1 MTGDGGM
8 DWLKQEVK
16 IPETVQDKA
25 DEALARIREQAEK
38 KEGAQ
43 TAKRMRRRSS
53 RGKSIAAAILA
64 AFLIVGT
71 ATAAVAAYMARMSA
85 GLKDSLHISD
95 EQERE
100 LMEQG
105 DLVQNLQE
113 TEQQEQTETNENGQ
127 NIVSVTKQGVT
138 ICAEQTV
145 VDRNFVQVAFLIE
158 GLEYGENA
166 YPDVGDL
173 DFSIEG
179 ALITGMGGSFYTD
192 SEIEAAAGSTADGA
206 LEYVMELQVENLDA
220 ENPSLLGRRITVSFS
235 DLGQSIGN
243 KTGGYDRQVLAEGTW
258 ELSWILDG
266 SDDVRIV
273 ELEAELEG
281 TGATVKRVELSP
293 ISIVIDYGFPRTEEE
308 AVAYGEEGATHIA
321 HVLAEPPRFTGMIM
335 KDGTVHVG
343 MGGMGSEGYR
353 GDDTVYTVV
362 RSLSQVIDP
371 AEVESLLF
379 IRPDGSREPGQELTL
394 EDMFVVPLE

>member
-16 IPETVQDKA
+16 IPETVQNKA

-64 AFLIVGT
+64 AFLIVGP
-71 ATAAVAAYMARMSA
+71 ATAAVGGYMARMSA

-113 TEQQEQTETNENGQ
+113 TEQQEQTETNEDEQ
-127 NIVSVTKQGVT
+127 NIVSVTRQGVT
-138 ICAEQTV
+138 IRAEQTV

-158 GLEYGENA
+158 GLECEEGA
-166 YPDVGDL
+166 SPDVGKY

-179 ALITGMGGSFYTD
+179 ARIKSMGGHFYTD
-192 SEIEAAAGSTADGA
+192 SEIEAATGSSTDGM
-206 LEYVMELQVENLDA
+206 LEFVMELQVENQDA
-220 ENPSLLGRRITVSFS
+220 ENPSLIGRRITVSFS

-243 KTGGYDRQVLAEGTW
+243 KADGYDRQVLAEGTW

-293 ISIVIDYGFPRTEEE
+293 LSIVIDYGFPRTEEE
-308 AVAYGEEGATHIA
+308 AVAYDEEGATHIA
-321 HVLAEPPRFTGMIM
+321 HVLAEPPTFTGMIM

-353 GDDTVYTVV
+353 GDNAVYTVV

-379 IRPDGSREPGQELTL
+379 IRSDGSREPGQELTL